1 MSTILEAVGT
11 FLQTNNKGTL
21 GTNIFLGILPESPDV
36 CIGVFEYEGLAPI
49 FTMGTAGIEIDKP
62 SVQVLFRA
70 TKDDYL
76 TARDAADSSRILL
89 SAVANQ
95 TINGLKVLRI
105 EPIGSVMPIGVDKN
119 SRPILSTNFRCHVE
133 L

>member
-1 MSTILEAVGT
+1 MTTILEAVGN
-11 FLQTNNKGTL
+11 FLQSNNKGTL

-36 CIGVFEYEGLAPI
+36 CIGVFEYEGLAPM
-49 FTMGTAGIEIDKP
+49 FTMGTASIEIDRP
-62 SVQVLFRA
+62 SVQILFRA

-76 TARDAADSSRILL
+76 TARDAADSARILL

-95 TINGLKVLRI
+95 TLSGTRVLRI
-105 EPIGSVMPIGVDKN
+105 EPVGSIMPMGVDKN
-119 SRPILSTNFRCHVE
+119 SRPILSSNFRCHVE